1 LPPLPAPSPPPP
13 PSAPPFPTRRSSD
26 LRGISAR
33 TRNVRL
39 AAIHSFFKY
48 AAFQQPAHSAL
59 IQRVLAMPNKR
70 YHKSAIE
77 FLSRSEIDA
86 LLAAADQRT
95 WIGRRD
101 RALLLLAVQSGLR
114 VSEPVGLRRPDVAL

>member
-48 AAFQQPAHSAL
+48 AAFHQPAHSAL
-59 IQRVLAMPNKR
+59 IQRVLAMPSKR

-77 FLSRSEIDA
+77 FLSRSEIE
-86 LLAAADQRT
+86 
-95 WIGRRD
+95 D
-101 RALLLLAVQSGLR
+101 RKSTRLNSSHQIISYAVFCLKKKI
-114 VSEPVGLRRPDVAL
+114 